1 MGKGFMKTSVD
12 IVGTVRASGYL
23 PEPLK
28 TKAIGVFFILAS
40 IVDFEFCA
48 AHVRSK
54 KVMGAVC
61 GGNAAEIELILSCLE
76 KLNLITWA
84 RSSHAWVLVVNPL
97 ARHKY
102 LGSEEGVHNNL
113 EDALQ
118 VYKEAK
124 TCGELSQMHYGM
136 INRFIDENTVGAL
149 PKSTFEES

>member
-1 MGKGFMKTSVD
+1 
-12 IVGTVRASGYL
+12 
-23 PEPLK
+23 
-28 TKAIGVFFILAS
+28 
-40 IVDFEFCA
+40 
-48 AHVRSK
+48 
-54 KVMGAVC
+54 MGAVC